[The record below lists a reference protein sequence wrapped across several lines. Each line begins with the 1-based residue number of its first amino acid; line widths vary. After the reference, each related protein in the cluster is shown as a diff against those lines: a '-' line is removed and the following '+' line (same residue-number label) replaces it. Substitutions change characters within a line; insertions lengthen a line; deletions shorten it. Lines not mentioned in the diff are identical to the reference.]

1 MEIIVVLAIVGLMG
15 LGTTTLVTNMLKLNQ
30 RTLAKSNLISV
41 KDMIEKN
48 IKNDDAWEQTICR
61 GNPTLAGCSPAPAPG
76 QLSCLFDDDNVP
88 CNHNLVINNPR
99 LYNRNGE
106 VIYNPGVGTN
116 GFTIDGGA
124 CNAYGG
130 NDACPFRYN
139 IQITL
144 TCPGTELQCLKPDV
158 AIEATAVV
166 STATHNSLANRID
179 TDDYF
184 ISFVRNQEVR
194 YEPLEVVHEVTNNS
208 GGGNCLNG
216 TPVYRT
222 LDEITYD
229 VGNNIINLPG
239 NAGVRLRAGEYDC
252 EVIASGFEALDG
264 FTIELAY
271 PGNNVVIGTGYSD
284 VNGTATVQG
293 SAEVSLAAN
302 GIVRILHTCGGPNSV
317 HAAHNFE
324 RGIPVSDYASG
335 TTFTRLTCIRNH

>member
-1 MEIIVVLAIVGLMG
+1 MEILVVLAIVGLMG

-48 IKNDDAWEQTICR
+48 IKNDDAWAQTICR

-76 QLSCLFDDDNVP
+76 RLSCLFDGDNVP
-88 CNHNLVINNPR
+88 CTHNLTITNPP

-106 VIYNPGVGTN
+106 IIYNPGVATS
-116 GFTIDGGA
+116 GFTIDGGT
-124 CNAYGG
+124 CNAFGG

-139 IQITL
+139 INVVL
-144 TCPGTELQCLKPDV
+144 VCPGTETQCLKPDV
-158 AIEATAVV
+158 RIDATAVV
-166 STATHNSLANRID
+166 STGTQASLANRID
-179 TDDYF
+179 TDDYA
-184 ISFVRNQEVR
+184 ISFIRNQEVR
-194 YEPLEVVHEVTNNS
+194 YEPLEVVHQVTTNA

-216 TPVYRT
+216 TAVPRR

-229 VGNNIINLPG
+229 VGNNILGLPG

-264 FTIELAY
+264 FTIEVAY
-271 PGNNVVIGTGYSD
+271 PGNSVVIGTGYSD

-293 SAEVSLAAN
+293 NAEVSLAAD
-302 GIVRILHTCGGPNSV
+302 GIVRIMHTCGGPNSV
-317 HAAHNFE
+317 HPEHNFE
-324 RGIPVSDYASG
+324 RGIPISDYSSG
-335 TTFTRLTCIRNH
+335 TTFTRFTCIRNH